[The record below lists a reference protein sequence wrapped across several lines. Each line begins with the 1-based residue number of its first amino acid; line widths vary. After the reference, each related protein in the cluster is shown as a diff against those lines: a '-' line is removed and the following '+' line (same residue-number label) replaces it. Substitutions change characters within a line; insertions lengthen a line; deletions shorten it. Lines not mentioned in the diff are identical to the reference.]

1 MSRQWDDEGESAVVD
16 AAIRVMVISYSIER
30 MLKGLRESASLVL
43 RRVGRPDSVSGVAG
57 ISCAGEFAWN
67 TPEALTHEVAPP
79 EDGFASRDEPP
90 SRPLP

>member
-1 MSRQWDDEGESAVVD
+1 MARQWDDDGESAVVD

-43 RRVGRPDSVSGVAG
+43 RRVGRPESTSSVSGMP
-57 ISCAGEFAWN
+57 CAGEFQWN
-67 TPEALTHEVAPP
+67 VPEALTHEVAPP

-90 SRPLP
+90 SRPI